1 MSHPSAIA
9 SCAPLGGLVLATRRC
24 YRGTA
29 GPRAPPERPGSFS
42 GRAPHRCCWV
52 RPPATPPGAPREGPG
67 GTRLAG
73 SSPRRDT
80 LRTEPGERRQ
90 RSEPVTAGTAPGSRA
105 QKAELGLWGVCGCPV
120 SPQRCRGRAGS
131 RASSAP
137 ARAGPRAAKHAL
149 AVTVTDRDLVSQC
162 LRFGGIDPTE
172 ICLSIKHW
180 CVLEIA
186 RYFSDR
192 REKTLCP
199 FLNLCLLKRRERK
212 STSFCP
218 NLRFLKGGVSSK

>member
-9 SCAPLGGLVLATRRC
+9 SCAPLGGLVLATAGATAARPDLGLPGNVPARFLAALRTAVVGSGLRPPLPAA
-24 YRGTA
+24 RG
-29 GPRAPPERPGSFS
+29 R
-42 GRAPHRCCWV
+42 GRAGL
-52 RPPATPPGAPREGPG
+52 A
-67 GTRLAG
+67 AG

-80 LRTEPGERRQ
+80 LGTEPGERRQ
-90 RSEPVTAGTAPGSRA
+90 RSQPVTAGTASGSRA

-120 SPQRCRGRAGS
+120 SPQRCRGRGGS

-137 ARAGPRAAKHAL
+137 ARAGPRAAKSAL
-149 AVTVTDRDLVSQC
+149 AVAVTDRDLVSQC

-199 FLNLCLLKRRERK
+199 FLNLCLLKRRERE